1 MPELPDVGAVL
12 ARHGLAPGPDG
23 YPLAGLEALAEARGW
38 RFGVE
43 PATRPTRWTRYRAVV
58 WRTGDPRDPDPRT
71 FTARG
76 RGTSEEVALAQALAR
91 ALERWP
97 GGGIP
102 PARER

>member
-43 PATRPTRWTRYRAVV
+43 PATRPTRWTRYRAIV
-58 WRTGDPRDPDPRT
+58 WRPSNPLGPRAPHAL
-71 FTARG
+71 TARG
-76 RGTSEEVALAQALAR
+76 RGTTEAGALAQALAK
-91 ALERWP
+91 ALERWT
-97 GGGIP
+97 G
-102 PARER
+102 